1 MGCTKKRAE
10 SANDGVLPK
19 FFHHGIHKAFT
30 YSSVKSR
37 WKTVDNKLLSDPN
50 REELHFPGFS
60 IFGRLEIFNRLSLKI
75 EIENRKKPSIVLLKI
90 VHSIDCRVV

>member
-30 YSSVKSR
+30 YNSVKSR
-37 WKTVDNKLLSDPN
+37 WKTVDNKLLGDQN

-75 EIENRKKPSIVLLKI
+75 EIENRKKPSHVLLKI
-90 VHSIDCRVV
+90 VHSIDSRVV

>member
-10 SANDGVLPK
+10 SANDGVLPN

-37 WKTVDNKLLSDPN
+37 WKTVDHKLLSDQN
-50 REELHFPGFS
+50 REELHFPAFS
-60 IFGRLEIFNRLSLKI
+60 IFGRLELFNRLSLKI
-75 EIENRKKPSIVLLKI
+75 EIEKRKKPSIGLLRI
-90 VHSIDCRVV
+90 VHSIDSRVV

>member
-10 SANDGVLPK
+10 SANDGIFSN

-37 WKTVDNKLLSDPN
+37 WKTVENKLLSDQN

-60 IFGRLEIFNRLSLKI
+60 IFGRLELFNRLSLKI
-75 EIENRKKPSIVLLKI
+75 EIENRKKPSNELLKI